1 MKSIA
6 VYCGSS
12 SGHDPAYVKVA
23 KDLGKL
29 MVEQGID
36 LIYGGGSVGLMGA
49 LADTVLEAGG
59 KVTGVIPTFL
69 DCKELGHHGVSE
81 LMVVETM
88 HERKIKMFDL
98 SDGFIALPGGLGT
111 MEELFEVLAWSQ
123 LGIHRHSCGL
133 LNVRGYYDGLLQQL
147 RHMVS
152 EGLLRGEDRSRLIAS
167 EDAGELLEAM
177 RFWKP
182 PVTGKWGLGE
192 EAPELGTDSL

>member
-12 SGHDPAYVKVA
+12 SGHDPAYVQAA
-23 KDLGKL
+23 KDLGAL
-29 MVEQGID
+29 LADQGID

-49 LADTVLEAGG
+49 AADAVLEAGG
-59 KVTGVIPTFL
+59 KVTGIIPTFL
-69 DCKELGHHGVSE
+69 ESKELGHHGVTD
-81 LMVVETM
+81 LIVVETM

-98 SDGFIALPGGLGT
+98 ADGFIALPGGLGT

-123 LGIHRHSCGL
+123 LAIHRHPCAL

-152 EGLLRGEDRSRLIAS
+152 EGSLRGEDRSRLIAS
-167 EDAGELLEAM
+167 EDANELLEAM

-182 PVTGKWGLGE
+182 PVTGKYGLGE
-192 EAPELGTDSL
+192 QGTAKI